1 MLLNIKSLINTKQIN
16 ECYYGV
22 FTKTFQILLYVYDRE
37 GVEEEEE
44 EEGKEIQ
51 INATKSFKSD
61 ECVICLNKPPNILFC
76 NCEHMSICGECEEMK
91 PLNICPVCKTRNSIK
106 RVIE

>member
-1 MLLNIKSLINTKQIN
+1 MLLNIKSMINTKQIN
-16 ECYYGV
+16 ECYYEV
-22 FTKTFQILLYVYDRE
+22 FTKPFQILVYVYDRE

-44 EEGKEIQ
+44 EEIQ

-76 NCEHMSICGECEEMK
+76 NCGHMSIC
-91 PLNICPVCKTRNSIK
+91 
-106 RVIE
+106 